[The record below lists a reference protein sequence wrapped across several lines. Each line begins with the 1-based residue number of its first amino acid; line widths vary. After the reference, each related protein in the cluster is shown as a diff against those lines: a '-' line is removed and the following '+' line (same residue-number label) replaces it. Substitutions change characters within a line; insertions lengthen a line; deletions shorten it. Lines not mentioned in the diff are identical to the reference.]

1 MPTISLNAL
10 ALRPGGTG
18 VQTYIRELLRAL
30 AGLGQFDLVATVQ
43 ADAVDELPPGVT
55 PRPVPV
61 AGGLRR
67 ALASLRGLGRA
78 DLVHGLD
85 VDLPLRAGAPTVATV
100 HDMSPFDVPW
110 TMSRRKAFGERVVYR
125 QALRRADAVIAVS
138 AFTAE
143 RLDAWLGITAT
154 VVHEG
159 APTDMAV
166 AGAGEVASVRDRH
179 ELPERFVLHV
189 GTLEPRKDVAT
200 VAAACRQAGVPL
212 VLAGRTPPQGAVPAG
227 ATALGYVDRADLA
240 ALYGAATVVAVPS
253 RYEGFGLPPLEA
265 MTAGAPVLAA
275 RAGALPEVLA
285 DGARFVRA
293 GDVDG
298 WAGAIRELAENAEAR
313 LALAEAGRRRAA
325 ALTWQTAAEGTA
337 AVYQSLL

>member
-1 MPTISLNAL
+1 MNAL

-18 VQTYIRELLRAL
+18 VQTYIRELLRAMAGL
-30 AGLGQFDLVATVQ
+30 AGWELVATVQ
-43 ADAVDELPPGVT
+43 ADAVGEVPPGVT
-55 PRPVPV
+55 ARPVPV
-61 AGGLRR
+61 TGGLRR
-67 ALASLRGLGRA
+67 ALVALRSLGPA

-85 VDLPLRAGAPTVATV
+85 VDLPVRPGAPTVATV
-100 HDMSPFDVPW
+100 HDMTPFDVPW

-125 QALRRADAVIAVS
+125 QALSRADAVIAVS

-143 RLDAWLGITAT
+143 RLEAWLGITAT

-159 APTDMAV
+159 APTDIPSAGPDDVAAV
-166 AGAGEVASVRDRH
+166 RARYD
-179 ELPERFVLHV
+179 LPERFVLHV

-200 VAAACRQAGVPL
+200 VAAGCRQAGVSL

-227 ATALGYVDRADLA
+227 ATALGYVDRTDLG
-240 ALYGAATVVAVPS
+240 ALYGAATVVAVAS

-265 MTAGAPVLAA
+265 MVAGAPVLAA

-298 WAGAIRELAENAEAR
+298 WAAAIRELAENAEAR
-313 LALAEAGRRRAA
+313 LALVEAGRRRAG
-325 ALTWQTAAEGTA
+325 ALSWQTAAEGTA
-337 AVYQSLL
+337 AVYQTLL